1 MSEAARVSDIVSM
14 SIGGDSS
21 EVKSA
26 IGDVLQQKITVALE
40 NKKKDFAQT
49 FLTKTET
56 DSKEPESSEEIENGW
71 CSNKS
76 NFAWHRKK
84 SNI

>member
-56 DSKEPESSEEIENGW
+56 DSKEPESSEEITDG
-71 CSNKS
+71 S
-76 NFAWHRKK
+76 
-84 SNI
+84 

>member
-1 MSEAARVSDIVSM
+1 MSKAATVNDIVSM

-40 NKKKDFAQT
+40 NKKKDIAQT

-56 DSKEPESSEEIENGW
+56 DPKGPESSEEITDG
-71 CSNKS
+71 SRDTS
-76 NFAWHRKK
+76 TT
-84 SNI
+84 

>member
-1 MSEAARVSDIVSM
+1 MSEAVKVSDIVSM

-40 NKKKDFAQT
+40 NKKKDIAQT

-56 DSKEPESSEEIENGW
+56 DPKGPESSEEITDGSRNT
-71 CSNKS
+71 STN
-76 NFAWHRKK
+76 
-84 SNI
+84 

>member
-1 MSEAARVSDIVSM
+1 MSEAATVSDIVSM

-40 NKKKDFAQT
+40 NKKKDIAQT
-49 FLTKTET
+49 FLTKTKT
-56 DSKEPESSEEIENGW
+56 DPKGPESSEEIENG
-71 CSNKS
+71 
-76 NFAWHRKK
+76 
-84 SNI
+84 

>member
-1 MSEAARVSDIVSM
+1 MSEAAKVSDIVSM

-56 DSKEPESSEEIENGW
+56 DSKEPESSEEITDG
-71 CSNKS
+71 S
-76 NFAWHRKK
+76 
-84 SNI
+84 

>member
-1 MSEAARVSDIVSM
+1 MSEAAKVSDIVSM

-40 NKKKDFAQT
+40 NKKKDIAQT

-56 DSKEPESSEEIENGW
+56 DPKGPESSEEITDGSRDTSTTW
-71 CSNKS
+71 
-76 NFAWHRKK
+76 
-84 SNI
+84 

>member
-1 MSEAARVSDIVSM
+1 MSEAATVSDIVSM

-26 IGDVLQQKITVALE
+26 IGDILQQKITVALE
-40 NKKKDFAQT
+40 NKKKDIAQT

-56 DSKEPESSEEIENGW
+56 DPKGPESSEEITDG
-71 CSNKS
+71 S
-76 NFAWHRKK
+76 
-84 SNI
+84 

>member
-1 MSEAARVSDIVSM
+1 MSEAVKVSDIVSM

-40 NKKKDFAQT
+40 NKKKDIAQT

-56 DSKEPESSEEIENGW
+56 DPKGPESSEEITDGSRNTSTTE
-71 CSNKS
+71 
-76 NFAWHRKK
+76 
-84 SNI
+84 

>member
-1 MSEAARVSDIVSM
+1 MSNETTIGDIVAYSR
-14 SIGGDSS
+14 SDDAAG
-21 EVKSA
+21 VKTA

-56 DSKEPESSEEIENGW
+56 DSKEPESSEEITDG
-71 CSNKS
+71 S
-76 NFAWHRKK
+76 
-84 SNI
+84 